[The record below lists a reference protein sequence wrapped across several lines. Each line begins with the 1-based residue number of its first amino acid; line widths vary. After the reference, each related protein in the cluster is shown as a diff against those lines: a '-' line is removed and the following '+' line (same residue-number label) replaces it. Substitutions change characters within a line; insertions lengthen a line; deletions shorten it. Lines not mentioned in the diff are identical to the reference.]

1 MFITK
6 KHLSRRTL
14 LKGGSAAIGL
24 PLLSAMVPAATA
36 LAQTAAAAKPRMG
49 FFYLPHGAIMANT
62 RFGEEMNR
70 WTPTMAGRDFDLKP
84 ILTPFAP
91 LKEYLTVV
99 SGLGNKPAE
108 SSAVHAIVPATW
120 LSCEH
125 PRQSHA
131 PFAGVTVDQIA
142 ARHIGQETPLPSL
155 EVATEE
161 EGGGAACDGTYGC
174 SYGRT
179 ISFRTPT
186 TPMPMEF
193 EPRKAFEKIFGRGK
207 SDAERR
213 AVSGDYQSLL
223 DQVLAEATALKS
235 TLGGEDRALVDDY
248 LDSVRE
254 IERRLELLGQRDL
267 TKIDLPD
274 VPVARPSFDDLIR
287 LHFDLIVAAFQA
299 NMTRIVSFMMAAEVS
314 NQSYAH
320 VGVPDA
326 FHPVSHHADNKASM
340 EKLVLIQRY
349 HTQVFADFMTKLKN
363 IPDGDGGSILD
374 NSIFLYGSNMSNS
387 NQHNQFP
394 LPTLV
399 LGGGA
404 GVIKGQQHLVY
415 PDRTPL
421 ANLLFTLLL
430 RAGVPVEKVG
440 DSTGELAEV

>member
-14 LKGGSAAIGL
+14 LRGGTAAIGL

-49 FFYLPHGAIMANT
+49 FFYLPHGAIMNNT
-62 RFGEEMNR
+62 RYGNEMNR
-70 WTPTMAGRDFDLKP
+70 WTPDAAGRDFDLKP

-91 LKEYLTVV
+91 LKKYMTVV

-131 PFAGVTVDQIA
+131 PYGGVTIDQLA
-142 ARHIGQETPLPSL
+142 AKHIGQETPLPSL

-193 EPRKAFEKIFGRGK
+193 DARKAFEKIFGRGK

-223 DQVLAEATALKS
+223 DMVLAEASKLKGA
-235 TLGGEDRALVDDY
+235 LGGEDRALVDDY

-274 VPVARPSFDDLIR
+274 VPVARPSFDDLLR
-287 LHFDLIVAAFQA
+287 LQFDLIVAAFQA
-299 NMTRIVSFMMAAEVS
+299 NMTRIASFMMAAEVS

-349 HTQVFADFMTKLKN
+349 HTQVFADFMTKLTK

-399 LGGGA
+399 FGGGA
-404 GVIKGQQHLVY
+404 GKIKGQQHLVY

-421 ANLLFTLLL
+421 ANLLFTLLV
-430 RAGVPVEKVG
+430 RAGVPVEKIG